1 MAYSIIKGNKNP
13 QFETVK
19 VLTNEPLDEGGLV
32 LPSDEDEVDG
42 DTGGN
47 DGDTDTLG
55 RGTFYYVIHLSI
67 SPSIYISINLFVHL
81 SIYYLCLFLYIQG
94 YHAFYGQ
101 IFLTLFDTG
110 ISE

>member
-67 SPSIYISINLFVHL
+67 SPSIYL
-81 SIYYLCLFLYIQG
+81 SIYLHIFTCLFICLS
-94 YHAFYGQ
+94 
-101 IFLTLFDTG
+101 T
-110 ISE
+110 

>member
-55 RGTFYYVIHLSI
+55 RVTFYYVIHLSI

-81 SIYYLCLFLYIQG
+81 STYL
-94 YHAFYGQ
+94 
-101 IFLTLFDTG
+101 
-110 ISE
+110 